1 MATERLPMRKTRE
14 ILRQKWVLHL
24 THREV
29 TASLGVSIGAVSGA
43 VHRAVTAGLDWPA
56 VEALSET
63 ELEERLYARR
73 AVAQPPPPPDC
84 DYLHRERHKPGVTL
98 QLLHV
103 EYLERHPDG
112 YRYTQFCEY
121 YRRWLK

>member
-14 ILRQKWVLHL
+14 ILRQKWILNL

-29 TASLGVSIGAVSGA
+29 SASLGVSIGAVSCA
-43 VHRAVTAGLDWPA
+43 VHRALTAGLDWPV

-73 AVAQPPPPPDC
+73 AVAPPPPPPDC
-84 DYLHRERHKPGVTL
+84 D
-98 QLLHV
+98 
-103 EYLERHPDG
+103 
-112 YRYTQFCEY
+112 
-121 YRRWLK
+121 

>member
-1 MATERLPMRKTRE
+1 MATERLLMRKTRE

-29 TASLGVSIGAVSGA
+29 TASLGVSIGAVTLA
-43 VHRAVTAGLDWPA
+43 VHRARTAGLDWPA

-63 ELEERLYARR
+63 ELEDRLYARR
-73 AVAQPPPPPDC
+73 AVAQQPTPPDC
-84 DYLHRERHKPGVTL
+84 DALHRERHKPGVTL
-98 QLLHV
+98 QLLHL

-112 YRYTQFCEY
+112 
-121 YRRWLK
+121 